1 MRDMF
6 MGKKRFSE
14 FLESSEAVTASVLA
28 VRLTQLENAEL
39 ISKRPYQ
46 TNPVRFEY
54 ALTVKGR
61 GLLPVLQALCEWGAR
76 NLPNV
81 QRPPDRFMRMKPD

>member
-81 QRPPDRFMRMKPD
+81 